1 MVVRATGINPAML
14 RWARERAGYSV
25 EDVAS
30 RLRVSPERIAAWE
43 AGRFCPTWRQLENL
57 AYRLYHRS
65 TTLFFLNDPPE
76 EPTIYAEFSRLPAAL
91 LDDLQPD
98 TLYAVRQ
105 ARARQYYLH
114 KIAGSLDYGNIR
126 VMAALRDEA
135 GAGTSNSLADLVRR
149 HLGPSP
155 IDRSTNDGNTPPI
168 ARWREWAESVGVWI
182 FLRSFRQ
189 SDVSGFCLAEYRYPV
204 IYLDYARPKQQVAAT
219 ILRQFAHLIFD
230 FNHMER
236 ERETHYLGSLTGDA
250 LAVEVACNDFVKQF
264 ISSHDPD
271 DGTLATEDPRS
282 GGGNFHATQAM
293 RLGGKYLRAAFEAFE
308 EERIDEATL
317 SAALGVKGEAIA
329 GLEKFAWHG

>member
-25 EDVAS
+25 EDVAR
-30 RLRVSPERIAAWE
+30 RLRVAPERIADWE

-76 EPTIYAEFSRLPAAL
+76 EPTIYAEFSRLPATL

-114 KIAGSLDYGNIR
+114 KIAGSLEYGNIR
-126 VMAALRDEA
+126 VMAAMRGEA
-135 GAGTSNSLADLVRR
+135 DAVGPNSLADLVRR
-149 HLGPSP
+149 HMGPSP
-155 IDRSTNDGNTPPI
+155 VDQSTHYGNTPPI
-168 ARWREWAESVGVWI
+168 ARWRQWAENAGVWI

-189 SDVSGFCLAEYRYPV
+189 ADVSGFCLAEYRYPV
-204 IYLDYARPKQQVAAT
+204 IYLDHARPQHQMVAT

-230 FNHMER
+230 FDHLER
-236 ERETHYLGSLTGDA
+236 VDETYYLRELTGDA
-250 LAVEVACNDFVKQF
+250 LAVEAACNDFVKQF
-264 ISSHDPD
+264 IPSHEPD
-271 DGTLATEDPRS
+271 DGTLKTGEPRS
-282 GGGNFHATQAM
+282 GSGNFQATQAM
-293 RLGGKYLRAAFEAFE
+293 RLGKKYLRAAFEAFE

-317 SAALGVKGEAIA
+317 SAALGVNGEAIA
-329 GLEKFAWHG
+329 GLEKFAWQG